1 MPKHLPKER
10 KHFGCH
16 PGSRLDSTKHTL
28 FRETYQPPPPP
39 LPIPIPSESTTGIE
53 GWRVQYKISV
63 LYRATIS
70 VVCVIQTDSL
80 NSSRTGRMHV

>member
-1 MPKHLPKER
+1 MPKHLSKER

-28 FRETYQPPPPP
+28 FRETYPP
-39 LPIPIPSESTTGIE
+39 LPIPSESTTGIE